1 MLRICAGDVY
11 CILGPNGAGKTS
23 IIKSIVGI
31 HKPETGEVKVLCV
44 NPWVDFRVKNKIGM
58 LPAG

>member
-1 MLRICAGDVY
+1 M
-11 CILGPNGAGKTS
+11 LGPNGAGKTS